1 MIEMIKCEC
10 CGIRMRRPTY
20 EAHWERMHSHRPDV
34 PLAHAML
41 CWEPET
47 SSAGIIRHPDER
59 GVSDMYLMSAG
70 ACCRQWQSYSD
81 TERMLNLLV
90 EALHAIG
97 RDDVSSGAV
106 INALMS
112 VPEFRELC
120 ADDMLAAFGIK
131 EKTND

>member
-1 MIEMIKCEC
+1 MVEMIKCEC
-10 CGIRMRRPTY
+10 CDIRMRRPTY
-20 EAHWERMHSHRPDV
+20 EAHWERMHSDRPDV

-41 CWEPET
+41 CWDPEELQ
-47 SSAGIIRHPDER
+47 AGVIRHPDER
-59 GVSDMYLMSAG
+59 GVSDMYLMT
-70 ACCRQWQSYSD
+70 ACACHTEWRHFND

-97 RDDVSSGAV
+97 RDRVGSKAV

-120 ADDMLAAFGIK
+120 ADDMLAAFRTK
-131 EKTND
+131 ETING

>member
-1 MIEMIKCEC
+1 MAEMIKCEC
-10 CGIRMRRPTY
+10 CDILMRRPTY
-20 EAHWERMHSHRPDV
+20 EAHWKRMSPNRPDV

-47 SSAGIIRHPDER
+47 SSAGIIRHPDEC
-59 GVSDMYLMSAG
+59 GVSDMYLMSTG
-70 ACCRQWQSYSD
+70 ACYRQWQSYSE

-120 ADDMLAAFGIK
+120 ADDMLAAFD
-131 EKTND
+131 EKRTTQ

>member
-10 CGIRMRRPTY
+10 CDILMRRPTY
-20 EAHWERMHSHRPDV
+20 EAHWERMHSDRPDV

-59 GVSDMYLMSAG
+59 DVSDMYLMTAG
-70 ACCRQWQSYSD
+70 ACYRQWQHFND

-97 RDDVSSGAV
+97 RDDVGSAAV

-120 ADDMLAAFGIK
+120 ADDMLAAFSMK
-131 EKTND
+131 EKTDD